1 MGGGLLWSPA
11 GSPLSASSQ
20 SCQARAGEEG
30 YISRGLPQWGG
41 GMELASERSS
51 SMAGTR
57 RLLTGIGDLG

>member
-1 MGGGLLWSPA
+1 MVSCGISSVGVQSILPSPGWGGGLYKQRTPSM
-11 GSPLSASSQ
+11 
-20 SCQARAGEEG
+20 
-30 YISRGLPQWGG
+30 G